1 MTLCRKYSQIITLS
15 HILGTREH
23 STARAAPPQPPHAAY
38 PRGSGQGAK
47 VGHIPSSFCLSRARP
62 SCRRRSP
69 SCRTSR
75 ALSTGQHVRRVGLA
89 LAILGPVGP
98 VGLLV
103 LAHVGA
109 HQLVPVTPP
118 RPINPY
124 DIEDTPAFKWTIF
137 RLTVCLQVD
146 SSMRRATREGTRWR
160 QHQSCRLLLQ
170 PLPAKLR
177 FVASVADARRLSMA
191 SRSLAPTTVPFYHLP
206 TT

>member
-1 MTLCRKYSQIITLS
+1 MS
-15 HILGTREH
+15 HIPRHSEN
-23 STARAAPPQPPHAAY
+23 STARLRHT
-38 PRGSGQGAK
+38 ST
-47 VGHIPSSFCLSRARP
+47 ST
-62 SCRRRSP
+62 RRLPTRIRSERKWGISLPASP
-69 SCRTSR
+69 SLELVLLAAVDRHLVELLELR
-75 ALSTGQHVRRVGLA
+75 ALAARLRAHHQHVRRVGLA

>member
-1 MTLCRKYSQIITLS
+1 MGRTDMS
-15 HILGTREH
+15 HIPRHSEN
-23 STARAAPPQPPHAAY
+23 STARLRHTSTSTRRLPTRIRSERKWGISLPA
-38 PRGSGQGAK
+38 
-47 VGHIPSSFCLSRARP
+47 FTLSRARP

-124 DIEDTPAFKWTIF
+124 DIEDTPAFKWTMF
-137 RLTVCLQVD
+137 RLTVCLQAD

-191 SRSLAPTTVPFYHLP
+191 SRSLAPTTAPFYHLP